1 MSISEAQLRLSGLEI
16 QSKTGRAE
24 TVWTCAEEGK
34 WIY

>member
-1 MSISEAQLRLSGLEI
+1 MSISEARLRLSGLDI
-16 QSKTGRAE
+16 QSKTGKAE